1 MSAIFTAL
9 GRNDHYVSMRVHGN
23 SAQIDFDPPD
33 LPNKSIAV
41 RRVTQGTHITSNFQS
56 NASAHFSIPT
66 PLTVERNA
74 AFTFFGD
81 FTRKPQPVFAGV
93 SIWVVHIELY
103 LNVSHVTFGDFTA
116 MDGNR
121 VLQRVKMDDMFNLST
136 DEFDEDVSPLHCR
149 VYQTSLDRRLY
160 SGLGLTFGMGFTEQS
175 DITLIGAK
183 AVFFY

>member
-1 MSAIFTAL
+1 
-9 GRNDHYVSMRVHGN
+9 
-23 SAQIDFDPPD
+23 
-33 LPNKSIAV
+33 
-41 RRVTQGTHITSNFQS
+41 
-56 NASAHFSIPT
+56 
-66 PLTVERNA
+66 LTVERNA

-136 DEFDEDVSPLHCR
+136 DEFEEDVSALHCR
-149 VYQTSLDRRLY
+149 VYRTSLDRRVY